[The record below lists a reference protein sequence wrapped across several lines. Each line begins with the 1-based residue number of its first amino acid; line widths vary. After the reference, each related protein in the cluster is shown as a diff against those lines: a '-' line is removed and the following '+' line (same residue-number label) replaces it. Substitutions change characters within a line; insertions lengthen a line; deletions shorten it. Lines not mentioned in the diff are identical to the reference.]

1 MNARQCIVAI
11 ARARRIYSG
20 DEDIE
25 RLCQLFED
33 VLKGEAPDALKKR
46 RKADSERQKRHRQK
60 KKANKIADNSQGHVM
75 VQ

>member
-46 RKADSERQKRHRQK
+46 RKADCGTS
-60 KKANKIADNSQGHVM
+60 KAPPAKEKS
-75 VQ
+75 